1 MQCYLLLNLSELADR
16 RAVNLRD
23 EAQVWSI
30 LARDLKREATRQEEL
45 PAPRAPARAAPPEK
59 PERTQAGRRYVGIIE
74 AARMMGI
81 GRSKLYAEIGAAR
94 ITVRKAGKR
103 SLIAVTDIEAW
114 FDQLPTT

>member
-1 MQCYLLLNLSELADR
+1 
-16 RAVNLRD
+16 
-23 EAQVWSI
+23 
-30 LARDLKREATRQEEL
+30 
-45 PAPRAPARAAPPEK
+45 
-59 PERTQAGRRYVGIIE
+59 
-74 AARMMGI
+74 MMGI